1 MAKGAWLVA
10 HHQAPSNFFLWWC
23 GVNARSPLR
32 RGSREEPPFRPPAT
46 RETKIF
52 FFFFLL
58 NRSLFQRVEDYYLVG
73 RSRRRRKKCLVRVR
87 NTRRGPQ
94 FTVHLGACGCRMT
107 VCSLTNKQAMDGLVW
122 KHDVKVGWTA
132 LEGKDHGRAQ
142 LSDLD
147 QQHMPRSSVG
157 T

>member
-1 MAKGAWLVA
+1 MAWQKALGLSLIIRPLPIFFSGGAGLML
-10 HHQAPSNFFLWWC
+10 APLYAE
-23 GVNARSPLR
+23 GEERSPHSVPQQPER
-32 RGSREEPPFRPPAT
+32 QRS
-46 RETKIF
+46 
-52 FFFFLL
+52 FFLL

-107 VCSLTNKQAMDGLVW
+107 VCSLTNNQAMDGLVW